1 MTGKEI
7 IPGPMMNKPDDAVN
21 NMNRFQTGNVVLISL
36 THLLHDIYTSFL
48 APLLPLFIAKH
59 NLSLTLSGL
68 LAVVQRIPSL
78 FNPLI
83 GIMAERV
90 KVRYFVIFAPAITTV
105 AMGLTGIAPTYSALV
120 VLIFVSG
127 IASTMFHVPAP
138 VIVKKISGDRTG
150 MGMSFFMLGGELART
165 VGPLAIVAAAEI
177 WGLKGTLKMIP
188 FGLAASFVL
197 WIKLRH
203 TPIQDEIRRDG
214 VKINYP
220 GLFVKFLPV
229 FISLAGITFF
239 MGAMKSSL
247 TLYLPVYLTGKGS
260 ELWMAG
266 VSLAALQLAGAAGTF
281 YSGTLSDKIGRRTT
295 LVIVVIATP
304 ILLLLFLKS
313 SGVASFILLIAMGF
327 FLIAPQ
333 SVNLA
338 VIHDLKTVHLPFVNG
353 VYMMINFFINS
364 VMTLGVGAMAD
375 RIGMEKTFAIAA
387 IMGFGAVIFALK
399 VPEKES

>member
-1 MTGKEI
+1 
-7 IPGPMMNKPDDAVN
+7 MNKSDRN
-21 NMNRFQTGNVVLISL
+21 KINRNGFQTGNVVLISL

-48 APLLPLFIAKH
+48 APLLPLFIARH

-68 LAVVQRIPSL
+68 LAVIQRVPTL

-105 AMGLTGIAPTYSALV
+105 AMGLTGLAPTYSVLV

-127 IASTMFHVPAP
+127 ISSTMFHVPAP
-138 VIVKKISGDRTG
+138 VIIKKISGERTG
-150 MGMSFFMLGGELART
+150 LGMSFYMLGGELART
-165 VGPLAIVAAAEI
+165 IGPLVIVAAAEI
-177 WGLKGTLKMIP
+177 WGLEGTLKMIP
-188 FGLAASFVL
+188 FGLVASFIL

-203 TPIQDEIRRDG
+203 IPIQDEIKKSGIR
-214 VKINYP
+214 INYM
-220 GLFVKFLPV
+220 GVVKKFLPV

-281 YSGTLSDKIGRRTT
+281 YSGTLSDSIGRRKT
-295 LVIVVIATP
+295 LVIVVIVTP
-304 ILLLLFLKS
+304 LLLLLFLKS
-313 SGVASFILLIAMGF
+313 SGILSFILLIAMGF

-338 VIHDLKTVHLPFVNG
+338 VIHDLKTPHLPFVNG

-364 VMTLGVGAMAD
+364 IMTLGVGIMAD
-375 RIGMEKTFAIAA
+375 RIGMEKTFAFAA
-387 IMGFGAVIFALK
+387 ILGFAAILFAFK
-399 VPEKES
+399 VPEKED